1 MSWLENMLLK
11 SKLMLLTS
19 VLMIALA
26 VIGFLGYK
34 AVNAWEVDVVELG
47 EVRANSL
54 VSVGTIRYGVLLFAI
69 QVNRSTGLKGDP
81 EMKTKMQNV
90 SEVMQK
96 GFNIIDEGLNSYK
109 KVMPVGEEADAWQK
123 FVTDYEQWRKRNEIY
138 KADVIDGLIKSSDA
152 EQNEI
157 LFGKMADHLKN
168 ITALRISME
177 NNMQK
182 LYMVN
187 KENMAKTSE
196 NAKKQSSSYRE
207 LSMLIVIISI
217 LSSIVLAAIIIRSIT
232 RSITTSV
239 TFIRDGAAQITSAS
253 SQVAASSSSLAQGA
267 SEQAASVEQVSAT
280 LEESTAINTLN
291 TDNAMQADILAKNAN
306 DSARAGY
313 EKGEQLAGSMH
324 AITESATK
332 ISGIIKAID
341 QIAFQTNLLALNAAV
356 EAARAG
362 EHGLGFAVVA
372 DEVRNLAQR
381 AASAAK
387 ETSLIIEEVL
397 LQIKE
402 GNQIAHATHT
412 SFKEIVEQSKKVSDL
427 IGEISIAGKEQS
439 EGMVQINQAM
449 GQVDQVTQQV
459 AANSEEAAAA
469 AEELNAQ
476 ASSMMEAVSV
486 LAKIVGMDV
495 HTPIVKPQ
503 REYVQQP
510 DIKSSQ
516 MLHKTN
522 KPAKESVAQ
531 KRVLPNKAE
540 EIFPLSEDDLKEF

>member
-1 MSWLENMLLK
+1 MGWLENMLLR
-11 SKLMLLTS
+11 SKLMLLTA

-34 AVNAWEVDVVELG
+34 AVNAWEADVKELG

-81 EMKTKMQNV
+81 EIKTKMQNV
-90 SEVMQK
+90 SELMQK
-96 GFNIIDEGLNSYK
+96 AFERIDEGLNSYK
-109 KVMPVGEEADAWQK
+109 KVMPVGEEAVAWQK
-123 FVTDYEQWRKRNEIY
+123 FVADYEQWRKRNEVY
-138 KADVIDGLIKSSDA
+138 KSDVIEGLSKSSDP
-152 EQNEI
+152 EQAEI
-157 LFGKMADHLKN
+157 LFGKIGEHLKN
-168 ITALRISME
+168 ITALRVSME
-177 NNMQK
+177 DNLQK
-182 LYMVN
+182 LYTIN
-187 KENMAKTSE
+187 KDNMAKTTKRAE
-196 NAKKQSSSYRE
+196 EQSTSYRE
-207 LSMLIVIISI
+207 LSMMVIIISVMLSI
-217 LSSIVLAAIIIRSIT
+217 GLAAIVIRSIT
-232 RSITTSV
+232 RSITMSV
-239 TFIRDGAAQITSAS
+239 TSIRDGATQITSAS
-253 SQVAASSSSLAQGA
+253 SQVASSSSSLAQGA
-267 SEQAASVEQVSAT
+267 SEQAASVEEVSAT
-280 LEESTAINTLN
+280 LEQSTAINTQN
-291 TDNAMQADILAKNAN
+291 TDNARQADILAKNAN

-313 EKGEQLAGSMH
+313 EKGEHLSHSMQ
-324 AITESATK
+324 AITESATR

-381 AASAAK
+381 AALAAK
-387 ETSLIIEEVL
+387 ETAVIIEEVL
-397 LQIKE
+397 GQIKE

-476 ASSMMEAVSV
+476 ATSMMEAVYI
-486 LAKIVGMDV
+486 LAKMVGMDTDVAVVKTKRDFV
-495 HTPIVKPQ
+495 H
-503 REYVQQP
+503 QP
-510 DIKSSQ
+510 DIKTPQ
-516 MLHKTN
+516 MMHKT
-522 KPAKESVAQ
+522 AKVAP
-531 KRVLPNKAE
+531 KRVIPNKAE
-540 EIFPLSEDDLKEF
+540 EIFPLHEDDLKEF